1 MSPNIFFSSMG
12 GCLLVVK
19 WSCKIRVFMQ
29 KKIMSTGIIFLGTIF
44 TQFCIQLSKA
54 FYILLIVFKLKNF
67 KSIFPKYTILYIFF
81 VDIIFPTLFLST
93 RNVQKVKVRHVVIG
107 NFAMLYGILTYSQE
121 MNMYS
126 FVYLNV

>member
-1 MSPNIFFSSMG
+1 
-12 GCLLVVK
+12 
-19 WSCKIRVFMQ
+19 
-29 KKIMSTGIIFLGTIF
+29 MSTGIIFLGTVF

-54 FYILLIVFKLKNF
+54 FYILLIVFKLKKF

-81 VDIIFPTLFLST
+81 LDIIFPTLFLST

-107 NFAMLYGILTYSQE
+107 NFAMLYGILTYSQK

-126 FVYLNV
+126 LLYLNV